1 MIRLGMKPDMCSKK
15 PRPLLIKFDEE
26 HHSRKVLSGAVALKY
41 CNNWMKKVG
50 ISPQLSKEE
59 LEVERTLRIELNRRK
74 VWRNGFGYKRR

>member
-1 MIRLGMKPDMCSKK
+1 MEDLLKNGIHNEKFAVTNMIRLGMKPDMCSKK

-59 LEVERTLRIELNRRK
+59 LEVERT
-74 VWRNGFGYKRR
+74 